1 MKSTMNKLYLAIMS
15 TLLATSLTA
24 CGSSSSEEGGEI
36 TVVDA
41 TLKEASTYKNNLFCN
56 NPSTAVEDIC
66 NIRMYQIMVEAF
78 NNGDNNINYDVGYG
92 TSNHKGDIQGVI
104 DQLDYIKGLGINAIW
119 LTPVFQ
125 SADTSTPVTPLDA
138 TGYFGEDYYKI
149 DPHFGSEDTF
159 RTLVDAAHAKGM
171 YVFLDGVF
179 GHFKSTISRTSPSY
193 ISLVSTD
200 VCQGLG
206 STYTAGEGTLCADH
220 SQEATLD
227 FYKELAAHYI
237 TEYKIDGWRLD
248 QAYQVPVKNWKE
260 IREAVEEAAKNTTYT
275 RNGETVHPL
284 GYMVGEIWSGDSQIT
299 QYGYGS
305 DSLPGLKSN
314 FAFNTRYGIVKALAV
329 EESSAYNHKGTTIQN
344 ELVNAENTYPDFAVP
359 NYFISNHDLV
369 RFGDLLQRGV
379 KKKALSS
386 GNYDSDK
393 YWKRYRLA
401 HTVIA
406 SLSGPITIFY
416 GDEWGQEVPNF
427 DVQKNEMSYYDDHVA
442 RVTGQFS
449 GFSSDQENL
458 KNYVSEM
465 LKIRNNSKALSMGTM
480 TDIGTDSNLFAVKKT
495 YGDSEVIVVMNIQE
509 DKQINVTFE
518 NSLFSD
524 ESAAISLKYMDLSKA
539 SCSEEEVYP
548 AGTTYSFTL
557 EPLGAAVFFNKL

>member
-1 MKSTMNKLYLAIMS
+1 
-15 TLLATSLTA
+15 
-24 CGSSSSEEGGEI
+24 
-36 TVVDA
+36 
-41 TLKEASTYKNNLFCN
+41 
-56 NPSTAVEDIC
+56 
-66 NIRMYQIMVEAF
+66 
-78 NNGDNNINYDVGYG
+78 
-92 TSNHKGDIQGVI
+92 
-104 DQLDYIKGLGINAIW
+104 
-119 LTPVFQ
+119 
-125 SADTSTPVTPLDA
+125 
-138 TGYFGEDYYKI
+138 
-149 DPHFGSEDTF
+149 
-159 RTLVDAAHAKGM
+159 
-171 YVFLDGVF
+171 
-179 GHFKSTISRTSPSY
+179 
-193 ISLVSTD
+193 
-200 VCQGLG
+200 
-206 STYTAGEGTLCADH
+206 
-220 SQEATLD
+220 
-227 FYKELAAHYI
+227 
-237 TEYKIDGWRLD
+237 
-248 QAYQVPVKNWKE
+248 
-260 IREAVEEAAKNTTYT
+260 
-275 RNGETVHPL
+275 
-284 GYMVGEIWSGDSQIT
+284 MVGEIWSGDSQIT

-427 DVQKNEMSYYDDHVA
+427 DVQKNEMGYYDDHVA